1 MAIALRDAGHA
12 VTLLAPDLHEPSVRR
27 AGLAFH
33 PLVVDPA
40 VLDDPHLWD
49 VRKGFGV
56 VWRATRPAMAQLPA
70 FVAAL
75 PEGERCVLLVHPLAI
90 PEADLCRF
98 ARPGTKIVAAYL
110 APSNLPTVHDPL
122 MMGPLSIPRWVPL
135 ALRRWMWRQVGARL
149 IDPVALPDV
158 NAARRA
164 CGLPGV
170 PGLLA
175 FLIAVPDLSV
185 MLCPAWFARTQPDW
199 PQPLLRVGFP
209 LHEPEPDFV
218 VEPEL
223 ARFLASGAAPIVFTP
238 GTGNRQAGHYFRCAL
253 EALRQ
258 LDQRGS
264 GRRRAIFL
272 TPHAEQIPPDLP
284 DHVLWQAYLPLR
296 ALLPQVAALVHHG
309 GIGTTAEALRAG
321 TRQLVVPLAHDQ
333 FDNAARVEALGAGLV
348 LPASRLNSARLTRS
362 LRRLLAAPSMA
373 EQCRAAAA
381 KFDGEPDMDELCRVL
396 ARLAARAD

>member
-1 MAIALRDAGHA
+1 MAIALRNAGHA
-12 VTLLAPDLHEPSVRR
+12 VTLLAPDLHEPYVRQ

-33 PLVVDPA
+33 PLAVDPA

-49 VRKGFGV
+49 ARKGFGV

-75 PEGERCVLLVHPLAI
+75 PESTRCVLLVHPLAL

-122 MMGPLSIPRWVPL
+122 MMGPLPIPRWLPF
-135 ALRRWMWRQVGARL
+135 ALRRWMWRQIGARL

-158 NAARRA
+158 NVARRA

-170 PGLLA
+170 PGLLE
-175 FLIAVPDLSV
+175 FMISVPDLSL
-185 MLCPAWFARTQPDW
+185 MLCPEWFARTQPDW
-199 PQPLLRVGFP
+199 PQPLLRVGFA
-209 LHEPEPDFV
+209 LYEPNLELAV
-218 VEPEL
+218 APEL
-223 ARFLASGAAPIVFTP
+223 ARFLAHGDAPIVFTP
-238 GTGNRQAGHYFRCAL
+238 GTGNRQGGHYFRCAL
-253 EALRQ
+253 DALRQ
-258 LDQRGS
+258 LG
-264 GRRRAIFL
+264 RRAIFL
-272 TPHAEQIPPDLP
+272 TPHAEQIPRDLP
-284 DHVLWQAYLPLR
+284 DYVLWQAYLPLR
-296 ALLPQVAALVHHG
+296 TLLPQVAALVHHG

-348 LPASRLNSARLTRS
+348 LRASRLNAVRLEHS
-362 LRRLLAAPSMA
+362 LRCLLAAPLMVA
-373 EQCRAAAA
+373 HCRAAAL
-381 KFDGEPDMDELCRVL
+381 KFDREPNMDELCQVL
-396 ARLAARAD
+396 TALAV

>member
-1 MAIALRDAGHA
+1 
-12 VTLLAPDLHEPSVRR
+12 
-27 AGLAFH
+27 
-33 PLVVDPA
+33 
-40 VLDDPHLWD
+40 
-49 VRKGFGV
+49 
-56 VWRATRPAMAQLPA
+56 
-70 FVAAL
+70 
-75 PEGERCVLLVHPLAI
+75 
-90 PEADLCRF
+90 
-98 ARPGTKIVAAYL
+98 
-110 APSNLPTVHDPL
+110 
-122 MMGPLSIPRWVPL
+122 
-135 ALRRWMWRQVGARL
+135 
-149 IDPVALPDV
+149 
-158 NAARRA
+158 
-164 CGLPGV
+164 
-170 PGLLA
+170 
-175 FLIAVPDLSV
+175 
-185 MLCPAWFARTQPDW
+185 MLCPEWFARTQPDW

-209 LHEPEPDFV
+209 LHEPEPDLV